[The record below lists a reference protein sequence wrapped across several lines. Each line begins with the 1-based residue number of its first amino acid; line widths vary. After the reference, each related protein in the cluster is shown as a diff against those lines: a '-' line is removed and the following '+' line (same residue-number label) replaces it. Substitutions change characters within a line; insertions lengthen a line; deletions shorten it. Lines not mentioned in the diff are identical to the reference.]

1 MKRIAALFLAATL
14 ASAGPANASTTE
26 FLDYKNMSAT
36 EQSEVVNGA
45 LARIY
50 DGYAQQGRADVNQC
64 MVNLFLTAPTSGG
77 LPQGYVDF
85 TNTIAVLNQSETL
98 PENLP
103 SIERIVF
110 NIVSAHCVEQDIA
123 NTPDAPVITPP
134 APPATPG

>member
-1 MKRIAALFLAATL
+1 MKRIAGLFLAAAL
-14 ASAGPANASTTE
+14 ASTSAANASTTN
-26 FLDYKNMSAT
+26 FQDYRSMSET
-36 EQSEVVNGA
+36 EQSQIVNGA

-50 DGYAQQGRADVNQC
+50 DGYSQQGRDDVNQC

-77 LPQGYVDF
+77 LPVGYVEF
-85 TNTIAVLNQSETL
+85 AQTIALLNQSETL
-98 PENLP
+98 PANLP